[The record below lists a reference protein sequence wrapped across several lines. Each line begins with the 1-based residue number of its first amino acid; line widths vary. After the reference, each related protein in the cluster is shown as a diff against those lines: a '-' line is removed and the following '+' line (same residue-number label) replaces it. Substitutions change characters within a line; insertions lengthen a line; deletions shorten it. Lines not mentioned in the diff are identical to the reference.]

1 MFPFRIWKMN
11 HNEKCFLKSDG
22 FQRKNENGL
31 NTYLPTHTSVRYSID
46 LMGKMYVRLYDLS
59 CLCFKSN
66 LRMYLSD
73 ILPICVCVCEYRLF
87 SCRFNVRYLVLKVP
101 GWPAERK
108 KTSSIAC
115 EVKRLENGTKAQ
127 FKWSGEGEA
136 KQAHQKHNCQM
147 CNWSWVES
155 VVEYTHLIAMPNS

>member
-1 MFPFRIWKMN
+1 MFPFRIWKMD

-22 FQRKNENGL
+22 FQRKIENSL

-73 ILPICVCVCEYRLF
+73 ILPICVCVCEYLLF

-108 KTSSIAC
+108 KNVIHCLWGKTPWKWYKGTVQMKWRRGSETSTPETQLSN
-115 EVKRLENGTKAQ
+115 V
-127 FKWSGEGEA
+127 
-136 KQAHQKHNCQM
+136 
-147 CNWSWVES
+147 
-155 VVEYTHLIAMPNS
+155 